1 MEGIPH
7 ALGYFTE
14 SGHVVGSTH
23 NLDVYFFI
31 SISILNLNLNF
42 MSNSTMIKRY
52 CYFFPFFTFEGLLVG
67 IIVQFPKKNQNKFIQ
82 HSQMC

>member
-52 CYFFPFFTFEGLLVG
+52 CYFFFLYIWRV
-67 IIVQFPKKNQNKFIQ
+67 ISWHHCSV
-82 HSQMC
+82 S